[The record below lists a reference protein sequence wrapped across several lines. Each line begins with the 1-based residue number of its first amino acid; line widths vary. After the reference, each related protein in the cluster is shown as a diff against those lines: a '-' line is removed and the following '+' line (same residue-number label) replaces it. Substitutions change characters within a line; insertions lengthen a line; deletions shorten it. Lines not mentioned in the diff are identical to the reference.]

1 MPEGGSKIQQIL
13 YLLIIVGSATLNST
27 LSTRFKLETN
37 QSASLLRQIGAQ
49 DWPVSNCNNQSSSN
63 SEKRGT
69 HLHTICTRAWIP
81 WCGPYESHLRW
92 KPPTWIKNSQD
103 EQKTQRIRPNDAV
116 ALNLA
121 QLDAFASHS
130 RFLPH
135 ASQIS
140 QIYHKYLKMSR
151 SDDLRSGRRNTSL
164 VVPHCIS
171 PWAITVALWVI
182 EFLDAKMQRSF
193 V

>member
-1 MPEGGSKIQQIL
+1 MWPLWITPEVK
-13 YLLIIVGSATLNST
+13 T
-27 LSTRFKLETN
+27 
-37 QSASLLRQIGAQ
+37 
-49 DWPVSNCNNQSSSN
+49 
-63 SEKRGT
+63 
-69 HLHTICTRAWIP
+69 
-81 WCGPYESHLRW
+81 
-92 KPPTWIKNSQD
+92 PTWIKNSQD

-193 V
+193 VQNVKILTPPQSVNKKMTLTEFQLRFFASIEFLMVSSRRRSFFLWPNPNRNFSTQKNAASLIPWVPNRAVVAV